1 MQLTKSD
8 FLLYLEAPMH
18 LWATKH
24 NQLEKTSPSDYDL
37 HLMNE
42 GQKVEKYANQFLEEV
57 VLKQYPPNSQ
67 IHFQPTYHDGDF
79 EARADVLIFD
89 NAAGVYD
96 IYEVKSSTSVK
107 KENLYDATFQQLVC
121 AANIHVRNIF
131 LVHLNKDYVL
141 EDELDLEQLFV
152 VENITTN
159 CQQLK
164 DEVSNSRQQALAMCL
179 QENVEGIEVC
189 YKPSAC
195 PCPQLCH
202 PNLPADSIY
211 DLSRLTWQKVQQ
223 LRELKVNTL
232 HDIPDD
238 FPLTYA
244 QQMQIKAVKSGKTF
258 IDQAS
263 IAEELANLEY
273 PLYFLD
279 YETYNSALPL
289 HRGYKPQQQM
299 VFQYSLHVVEQNNK
313 EIHHR
318 EFIAQTQNDPAIEL
332 VRHLRNSISDRGS
345 VIVWNKTFEAGRNK
359 EIAKLYPEFTE
370 FLLGLNERIYDLAD
384 IFKQCLYVDPKFKGS
399 WSIKNVLP
407 VLVPE
412 LNYKDLEIRKG
423 DQAMI
428 NWWKMTHELVDIVKQ
443 EEIKKN
449 LLKYCELDTWAMVE
463 IWKYI
468 KNYF

>member
-1 MQLTKSD
+1 MTITKSD
-8 FLLYLEAPMH
+8 FLIYLDAPLH
-18 LWATKH
+18 LWASKH
-24 NQLEKTSPSDYDL
+24 DSLDKTTPSDYDL
-37 HLMNE
+37 HLMSE
-42 GQKVEKYANQFLEEV
+42 GQKVEKYANQFLEEII
-57 VLKQYPPNSQ
+57 LKQYAHGQ
-67 IHFQPTYHDGDF
+67 IYFQPTYHDGDF

-89 NAAGVYD
+89 EDTGVYD
-96 IYEVKSSTSVK
+96 IYEIKSSTSVK
-107 KENLYDATFQQLVC
+107 KENLYDATFQLLVC
-121 AANIHVRNIF
+121 EANIPVRNVF

-164 DEVSNSRQQALAMCL
+164 DEVLNSRQQALSMCL
-179 QENVEGIEVC
+179 QENADGIEAC

-211 DLSRLTWQKVQQ
+211 DLSRLTWQKAQQ
-223 LRELKVNTL
+223 LRELGVNTL
-232 HDIPDD
+232 HDIPED
-238 FPLTYA
+238 FPLTFA
-244 QQMQIKAVKSGKTF
+244 QRMQIKAVKSGETF

-263 IAEELANLEY
+263 IAEELSNLEY

-299 VFQYSLHVVEQNNK
+299 VFQYSLHVVEQNST
-313 EIHHR
+313 EVQHR
-318 EFIAQTQNDPAIEL
+318 EFIAQTKSDPAYEL
-332 VRHLRNSISDRGS
+332 VKHLRNSISDRGS

-359 EIAKLYPEFTE
+359 EMAELYPEFAP

-384 IFKQCLYVDPKFKGS
+384 IFKQCLYVAPKFKGS

-407 VLVPE
+407 VLVPD
-412 LNYKDLEIRKG
+412 LSYKDLEIHKG

-428 NWWKMTHELVDIVKQ
+428 NWWKMTHELSDFDEQ
-443 EEIKKN
+443 KKIREN
-449 LLKYCELDTWAMVE
+449 LLKYCELDTRAMVE
-463 IWKYI
+463 IWKFL
-468 KNYF
+468 KKLS

>member
-1 MQLTKSD
+1 MTITKSD
-8 FLLYLEAPMH
+8 FLIYLDAPLH
-18 LWATKH
+18 LWASKH
-24 NQLEKTSPSDYDL
+24 DSLEKTTPSDYDL
-37 HLMNE
+37 HLMRE
-42 GQKVEKYANQFLEEV
+42 GQKVEKYANQFLEEIT
-57 VLKQYPPNSQ
+57 LKQYAHAR
-67 IHFQPTYHDGDF
+67 IHFQPTYYDGDF

-89 NAAGVYD
+89 EQANAYD
-96 IYEVKSSTSVK
+96 IYEIKSSTSVK
-107 KENLYDATFQQLVC
+107 KENLYDATFQLLVC
-121 AANIHVRNIF
+121 EANIPVRNVF

-152 VENITTN
+152 VENITAN

-164 DEVSNSRQQALAMCL
+164 DEVLNSSQQALAMCL
-179 QENVEGIEVC
+179 QENTDGIEVC
-189 YKPSAC
+189 YKPSTC

-211 DLSRLTWQKVQQ
+211 DLSRLTWQKAQQ

-232 HDIPDD
+232 HDISED
-238 FPLTYA
+238 FPLTFA
-244 QQMQIKAVKSGKTF
+244 QRMQIKSVKSGETF
-258 IDQAS
+258 IDQAG
-263 IAEELANLEY
+263 IAEELTNLEY

-299 VFQYSLHVVEQNNK
+299 VFQYSLHVVEQNST

-318 EFIAQTQNDPAIEL
+318 EFIAQTKNDPAYEL
-332 VRHLRNSISDRGS
+332 VKHLRNSISDRGS

-359 EIAKLYPEFTE
+359 EMAELYPEFAS

-384 IFKQCLYVDPKFKGS
+384 IFKQCLYVDLKFKGS

-412 LNYKDLEIRKG
+412 LSYKELEIRKG

-428 NWWKMTHELVDIVKQ
+428 NWWKMTQELKDLGEQ

-449 LLKYCELDTWAMVE
+449 LLKYCELDTWAMVK
-463 IWKYI
+463 IWRQLHI
-468 KNYF
+468 LL